1 MIGKHKYKMY
11 ILHSRTILYDYI
23 NMETLL
29 DGTYVINMDS
39 DIDRLEQFDT
49 MMMSSNWNYSRYSAI
64 NGKKLLSSWSD
75 ITDPDEFNMLR
86 DQLIMKKTFVSTL
99 NFLSNSEI
107 GCLLSHIS
115 LWKEVANNP
124 EKNRIAI
131 FEDDAR
137 THIQGDTIYKLLSE
151 FYNYL
156 EINDIPEPDM
166 LYLGKS
172 LDDCM
177 SYEKVW
183 GNVYKSK
190 HPICLHAYI
199 ITKKGAQKLLQ
210 MAPYNLAIDMVP
222 IKAIKK
228 GIIEVMAFHP
238 SIYFQDVI
246 NNTSN
251 LRKKINAINNT
262 SDCLVSQQHITEDNW
277 LYTIVIFIGLIATVI
292 LFVLFLWRFWP
303 LVYSLNI

>member
-1 MIGKHKYKMY
+1 
-11 ILHSRTILYDYI
+11 
-23 NMETLL
+23 METLL
-29 DGTYVINMDS
+29 DDTYVINMDS
-39 DIDRLEQFDT
+39 DTYRLEQFDT
-49 MMMSSNWNYSRYSAI
+49 MMISSKWKYSRHSAI

-75 ITDPDEFNMLR
+75 IIGSDEFNMLR
-86 DQLIMKKTFVSTL
+86 DQLIMKKTFVNGL

-107 GCLLSHIS
+107 GCLLSHVS
-115 LWKEVANNP
+115 LWKEVADNP

-156 EINDIPEPDM
+156 QINDITEPDI

-190 HPICLHAYI
+190 HPLCLHAYI
-199 ITKKGAQKLLQ
+199 ITKKGAQKLLK
-210 MAPYNLAIDMVP
+210 MAPYHIAIDMIP

-228 GIIEVMAFHP
+228 GIIDVMTFHP

-251 LRKKINAINNT
+251 LRRKINAINNT
-262 SDCLVSQQHITEDNW
+262 SECLISQQHITEDNW
-277 LYTIVIFIGLIATVI
+277 LYTIIIFIGLIATVI
-292 LFVLFLWRFWP
+292 LFVLFLWLIWP
-303 LVYSLNI
+303 VPWPIPSLNT